1 MDVVID
7 VAWIFIYITLCP
19 FVLCTHVF
27 ALYLLK
33 KDGSFRNIQK
43 YLIGTL
49 CITEILLVIILLIRG
64 VDILYP
70 WSGFEMA
77 ILFGE
82 TTVWLMYFFLMMFI
96 TWDRFA
102 EIKLNLKYP
111 LYCNSK
117 KAKTLLV
124 ITFFISLSLFVVLL
138 SIQCITNGAWDYE
151 YYLGIYVFPVFH
163 GIIIFSSVF
172 TYSYIF
178 TKLYKNQIAH
188 LKVRRQLQ
196 LQMDSLKSRSAIK
209 LNSKPKLVVPS
220 LIILTFLIFST
231 LPHSLF
237 LIFSSFD
244 KSQVRVLNFVP
255 MFYFLGWFVDPVIY
269 ILSVKSIQQLFQRLL
284 GVLK

>member
-196 LQMDSLKSRSAIK
+196 LQMDPLKSRSAIK

-255 MFYFLGWFVDPVIY
+255 VFYFLGWFVDPVIY

-284 GVLK
+284 RVLK

>member
-1 MDVVID
+1 MDVTID
-7 VAWIFIYITLCP
+7 VTWVFIYISFCP
-19 FVLCTHVF
+19 IVLCTHVF

-33 KDGSFRNIQK
+33 KDRSFRNIQK

-49 CITEILLVIILLIRG
+49 CITEILLIIDLLIRG
-64 VDILYP
+64 VDQFYP
-70 WSGFEMA
+70 WSGFEIA

-82 TTVWLMYFFLMMFI
+82 TTVWLMYFFVMVFI

-117 KAKTLLV
+117 KAVTLLV
-124 ITFFISLSLFVVLL
+124 ITFAISLSLFFILL
-138 SIQCITNGAWDYE
+138 PIQLITNGAWDYE
-151 YYLGIYVFPVFH
+151 HYLGIYVFPVFH
-163 GIIIFSSVF
+163 GIIIVSSVF

-178 TKLYKNQIAH
+178 TKSHRNQIAH

-196 LQMDSLKSRSAIK
+196 LQMDPLKSRSEIK

-220 LIILTFLIFST
+220 LIVLTFLIFST
-231 LPHSLF
+231 LPHCLF

-244 KSQVRVLNFVP
+244 KSRAHVLNLVP
-255 MFYFLGWFVDPVIY
+255 LFYFLGWFVDPVIY
-269 ILSVKSIQQLFQRLL
+269 ILSVKSIQKLFQRFLRF
-284 GVLK
+284 LK